1 MFRYAYVYI
10 FLYNYIYVLC
20 FVYIYMFK
28 TCMNAL
34 ISGKTVDKVT
44 QMERNRQTG
53 FSTLI
58 KK

>member
-1 MFRYAYVYI
+1 
-10 FLYNYIYVLC
+10 
-20 FVYIYMFK
+20 
-28 TCMNAL
+28 MNAL